1 MERRNIVEE
10 GERDR
15 KRKSTMKEGIRWWFA
30 GRSTARKRGLVRC
43 IIYMYIYIYIDT
55 RGCGAHTVQDF
66 VRDCGEKRERRVCR
80 GCDEKQRKNESL
92 TYGAPYGRGV
102 EMGRLRLRHR
112 ADGAQGVVQLGG
124 GGNRVPGESSVF
136 VVTSATATSAS
147 TAATSATTAAT
158 ATSAGSSPVRTTAT
172 ARTSAP
178 AASSQLAQELVLVL
192 DAPFTRPQ
200 LQQKPDARRQSS
212 SVGGE
217 RGRRLAR
224 SPPLQ
229 ETLGFDLGVKPLS

>member
-1 MERRNIVEE
+1 MRN
-10 GERDR
+10 
-15 KRKSTMKEGIRWWFA
+15 
-30 GRSTARKRGLVRC
+30 
-43 IIYMYIYIYIDT
+43 
-55 RGCGAHTVQDF
+55 
-66 VRDCGEKRERRVCR
+66 RERESERESER
-80 GCDEKQRKNESL
+80 ERQNESL

-147 TAATSATTAAT
+147 TAATSAATAAT
-158 ATSAGSSPVRTTAT
+158 ATSACPSPVRTTAT
-172 ARTSAP
+172 ARASAP

-217 RGRRLAR
+217 RGRRLAP
-224 SPPLQ
+224 SPPSS
-229 ETLGFDLGVKPLS
+229 PLLKKRSGST

>member
-1 MERRNIVEE
+1 
-10 GERDR
+10 
-15 KRKSTMKEGIRWWFA
+15 
-30 GRSTARKRGLVRC
+30 
-43 IIYMYIYIYIDT
+43 MYT
-55 RGCGAHTVQDF
+55 TGCGAHTVQDF
-66 VRDCGEKRERRVCR
+66 VRDCGERRERRVCR

-178 AASSQLAQELVLVL
+178 AASQLAQELVLVL

-212 SVGGE
+212 SVGEGE
-217 RGRRLAR
+217 ENGGTKLAR
-224 SPPLQ
+224 PPSPSLPRNDRLRC
-229 ETLGFDLGVKPLS
+229 